1 MAQEIHETTDRA
13 RGGETPHIVRYIL
26 GISLFLA
33 AGIMTIVW
41 VSGAL
46 TSDNGAGGISTAE
59 PASSSIEM
67 SQPVTDGTQGSPVAQ
82 ENQKSTVSTEN

>member
-46 TSDNGAGGISTAE
+46 TSENGAGGVSTAE
-59 PASSSIEM
+59 PASPSVEM
-67 SQPVTDGTQGSPVAQ
+67 SQPVASGAKTGSVDGQN
-82 ENQKSTVSTEN
+82 ERSTLSTEY